1 MADPIAQRKAM
12 IESQL
17 RPQAVTDSGVLAA
30 MASVPRE
37 QFVPQQARSFA
48 YYDRSIDLGDGRWM
62 MAPAALGRLLSELAP
77 VPGERALVIGSTGY
91 AAALLRA
98 IGLIVEEGGV
108 DSRGAFDLVLVEG
121 AVEELPPALARRIA
135 PGGRIGVALRDGAVT
150 RLALGTVAGGTMSF
164 RSFADADVPLLQA
177 FAKPRAFTF

>member
-1 MADPIAQRKAM
+1 MVIACLARW
-12 IESQL
+12 
-17 RPQAVTDSGVLAA
+17 RPAFVATPPLAA
-30 MASVPRE
+30 TPPATARAPLSPVVAST
-37 QFVPQQARSFA
+37 
-48 YYDRSIDLGDGRWM
+48 
-62 MAPAALGRLLSELAP
+62 APTAP

-135 PGGRIGVALRDGAVT
+135 PGGRIGVAIRDGAVT